1 MERTAD
7 ALPNA
12 NMFHI
17 SRTEHGIV
25 AQFEVLFEMYESHSH
40 TWGLTQVYICK
51 ARRLLAVYAWT
62 TRGNPRMI
70 CVSTCSM
77 LSIMQ
82 Q

>member
-40 TWGLTQVYICK
+40 TFFGGGSSVHLQGPSFVGCLRTCGV
-51 ARRLLAVYAWT
+51 
-62 TRGNPRMI
+62 GNPGQPAYDLCEHM
-70 CVSTCSM
+70 
-77 LSIMQ
+77 
-82 Q
+82 